1 MTTYAIGSVK
11 GDYQSLNELLAT
23 IEFDPN
29 NDSLWFTGNLVNG
42 GSESLEVLRFVKSLG
57 YTLMSYCDETGKLV
71 FNPNDDETGKLLEG
85 LVPWYK
91 LPDRNT
97 TQLNIIFSDDANFED
112 ITFPGIYPLSA
123 DRLSALKLTDHPQR
137 I

>member
-1 MTTYAIGSVK
+1 
-11 GDYQSLNELLAT
+11 
-23 IEFDPN
+23 
-29 NDSLWFTGNLVNG
+29 
-42 GSESLEVLRFVKSLG
+42 
-57 YTLMSYCDETGKLV
+57 MSYCDETGKLV
-71 FNPNDDETGKLLEG
+71 FNHHDDETGKLLEG

-97 TQLNIIFSDDANFED
+97 TQLNIIFSDDANFGD